1 MKYTFNAARFGLR
14 GWEGQGGVLYD
25 EADSTLYEV
34 SESAFLLLNSLW
46 LQADPQSAME
56 LACDLLGEPPERVDV
71 ELVEAVLNDFRKMGA
86 VTCLSA

>member
-56 LACDLLGEPPERVDV
+56 LARNLLGEPPERVDV

>member
-56 LACDLLGEPPERVDV
+56 LAHDLLGEPPERVDV
-71 ELVEAVLNDFRKMGA
+71 ELVVAVLNDFRKMGA